1 MILGRTVCC
10 WLFFPA
16 LLGAQTPVTMATAV
30 DSALARG
37 TRVALARA
45 DSATA
50 RAQLIA
56 ARELPNPTASINWT
70 EDTPHMHGF
79 VFFPIDYPWYRR
91 ARMRGAELG
100 ARSAGYRYAFERAA
114 ARFDAETTYVRALAA
129 VAHGRISRTNAV
141 VADSLRRLAIVRRDA
156 GDASDLDVELAAI
169 NAGQVENIAASDSLV
184 AIAAVLNV
192 QFVMGL
198 GADQVTI
205 ALTDS
210 LAPTLL
216 PVSDSGRAKSDS
228 TGGAKSD
235 STRRAKSG
243 LTLQVAAASEALSS
257 QDQALLLA
265 KRAAWAQPQVS
276 VGVEGGDPLQKHVLP
291 AAGLSLPFPLFNSN
305 GGATTLEAANVD
317 RARAQLAVARRE
329 SDAAIAESRRAY
341 SAALARAA
349 RDRTLLTSADR
360 VARLSLT
367 AFAEGAEALPA
378 VLEAQRSAR
387 DALSQYVDDVA
398 ATNAASAA
406 VRLFTSTVDQP

>member
-1 MILGRTVCC
+1 MMLGRTIFF

-16 LLGAQTPVTMATAV
+16 VLGAQIPVTMATAV

-45 DSATA
+45 DSASA
-50 RAQLIA
+50 RAQLIS

-79 VFFPIDYPWYRR
+79 VFFPIDYPWYRH
-91 ARMRGAELG
+91 ARLRGAEFG
-100 ARSAGYRYAFERAA
+100 ARSAGFRYAFERAA

-129 VAHGRISRTNAV
+129 IAHARISRTNAV
-141 VADSLRRLAIVRRDA
+141 VADSLRRLAVVRRDA
-156 GDASDLDVELAAI
+156 GDASDLDVELSAI

-184 AIAAVLNV
+184 SIAALLNV

-198 GADQVTI
+198 AADQVTI

-210 LAPTLL
+210 LTPTLL
-216 PVSDSGRAKSDS
+216 PVPDS
-228 TGGAKSD
+228 TG
-235 STRRAKSG
+235 SG

-257 QDQALLLA
+257 ETQALLVA
-265 KRAAWAQPQVS
+265 KRGAWAQPQVS

-341 SAALARAA
+341 SAATARAA
-349 RDRTLLTSADR
+349 RDRTLLSSADR

-398 ATNAASAA
+398 STTAAAAA
-406 VRLFTSTVDQP
+406 VRLFTSTVPQP